1 MSGERV
7 GTPSVG
13 VMTTA
18 FVDGAE
24 LMAQALGLPGYQFAV
39 IAHPISSASDTELEA
54 KARATLE
61 QAHRLLVAAEP
72 AAGSRRQTPD
82 PGGVGIGGLT

>member
-1 MSGERV
+1 VSGERV

-13 VMTTA
+13 VMTSA

-24 LMAQALGLPGYQFAV
+24 LMATALGLPGYPFAV
-39 IAHPISSASDTELEA
+39 IGHPISSASDAELET

-61 QAHRLLVAAEP
+61 QARQLVL
-72 AAGSRRQTPD
+72 SRD
-82 PGGVGIGGLT
+82 D

>member
-1 MSGERV
+1 VSGERV

-24 LMAQALGLPGYQFAV
+24 LMAAALGVRGYPFAV
-39 IAHPISSASDTELEA
+39 ISHPISSATDAELEA
-54 KARATLE
+54 KARATIE
-61 QAHRLLVAAEP
+61 QAHRLLLAPEGA
-72 AAGSRRQTPD
+72 
-82 PGGVGIGGLT
+82 

>member
-1 MSGERV
+1 VSGERV

-24 LMAQALGLPGYQFAV
+24 LMATAMGVGGYRFAV
-39 IAHPISSASDTELEA
+39 ISHPISSATDAELEA
-54 KARATLE
+54 KARVTLD
-61 QAHRLLVAAEP
+61 QARRLLL
-72 AAGSRRQTPD
+72 AGD
-82 PGGVGIGGLT
+82 G

>member
-1 MSGERV
+1 M

-13 VMTTA
+13 VMTSA

-24 LMAQALGLPGYQFAV
+24 LMATALGVPGYPFVV
-39 IAHPISSASDTELEA
+39 ISHPISSASDAELEE

-61 QAHRLLVAAEP
+61 QARHLLAAE
-72 AAGSRRQTPD
+72 S
-82 PGGVGIGGLT
+82 

>member
-1 MSGERV
+1 M

-24 LMAQALGLPGYQFAV
+24 LMATALGVDGYPFAV
-39 IAHPISSASDTELEA
+39 ISHPISSATDAELEA
-54 KARATLE
+54 KALATLE
-61 QAHRLLVAAEP
+61 QASHLLLA
-72 AAGSRRQTPD
+72 D
-82 PGGVGIGGLT
+82 GG